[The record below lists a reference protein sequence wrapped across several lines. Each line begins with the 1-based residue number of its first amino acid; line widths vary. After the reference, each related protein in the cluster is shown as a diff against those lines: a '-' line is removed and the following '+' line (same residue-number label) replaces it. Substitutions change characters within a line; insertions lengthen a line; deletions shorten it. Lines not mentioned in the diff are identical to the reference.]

1 MKKLLN
7 MVLVA
12 VIAVSFTA
20 CSNDTKEPVT
30 TPEASTGAVSF
41 TAGTYTGEATGHN
54 GGPLTVEVTV
64 SDDKI
69 ESVEVK
75 DHTETYGIGY
85 GLKETPVEAIPS
97 QIVEGQTLAV
107 DTVTGATITSA
118 AVVTAVT
125 SALEQAGADVSA
137 LKETSE
143 KAKAKDHQT
152 IDADVVI
159 LGAGAAGLSAA
170 LEASNAGASVVVLEK
185 QGIVGGSTTRSGG
198 KLVAAGTKQQ
208 EEAGFTGDTAE
219 DLYNYL
225 SSFDTYHEIDADK
238 LHEFTDHALEDV
250 QWLEGLGVDVI
261 NVEPIHSSITPWRV
275 LNTKGGGGQ
284 VSGIGGQITVPLY
297 DAVAKTDTQFI
308 YNCTADEILM
318 KDGKAVGA
326 KGTMKDGSTVTVN
339 AKGVIVATGGYA
351 SNHELGS
358 AYYKNYSTS
367 VPAGNVGDGFTMAE
381 AVGADVYQSK
391 GVQEVAVSFT
401 CGVGIN
407 EESGLIVNNNGER
420 VVDEWTYQSHVATA
434 LRESG
439 SEGGWYIACS
449 NDPNPTV
456 QYGMTLDSTL
466 SAETVEELAEK
477 MGADPETLA
486 ATVTR
491 YNELCDKGVD
501 EDFGKPSEYL
511 TKLEGPYYAI
521 QMNPVLTVTFGGINT
536 DTASHVLDKEGNV
549 ISGLYAAGETAFVGI
564 FGSEYPSC
572 GVAIGSSVH
581 YGRLAGQNAANE

>member
-12 VIAVSFTA
+12 VMAVSFTA
-20 CSNDTKEPVT
+20 CSNDAKEPVT

-118 AVVTAVT
+118 AVVSAVT

-143 KAKAKDHQT
+143 KAKAEDQT

-208 EEAGFTGDTAE
+208 EEAGCTGDTAE

-339 AKGVIVATGGYA
+339 AKGVIIATGGYA

-358 AYYKNYSTS
+358 VYYKNYSTS

-407 EESGLIVNNNGER
+407 EESGLVVNNKGER

-549 ISGLYAAGETAFVGI
+549 IGGLYAAGETAFVGI

>member
-12 VIAVSFTA
+12 VMAVSFTA
-20 CSNDTKEPVT
+20 CSNDAKEPVT

-69 ESVEVK
+69 ENVEVK

-118 AVVTAVT
+118 AVVSAVT
-125 SALEQAGADVSA
+125 SALEQAGADVNA

-143 KAKAKDHQT
+143 KAKAEDQT

-238 LHEFTDHALEDV
+238 LHEFTNHALEDV

-407 EESGLIVNNNGER
+407 EESGLVVNNKGER

-536 DTASHVLDKEGNV
+536 DTASHVLDKEGN
-549 ISGLYAAGETAFVGI
+549 IIDGLYAAGETAFVGI